1 MALECLSVFSSFVFF
16 IPSLAVILLLIIIRI
31 AVSTDF
37 YKKFFA
43 KLESNFSQ
51 ATKGIFAPLKQKIFV
66 DLSNRLKEL
75 EGDVLEI
82 GIGAGENFHLYPEGI
97 SLIAV
102 DSNPHVEK
110 LLTENLKKAGERVH
124 LKKFVVA
131 SAEDMSCSSGKVG
144 VEDNSIAAVVC
155 TLVLCSLTDDQTT
168 KTIREVKRVLV
179 PGGRFYFLEHVAGKP
194 WTLRYFT
201 QHLLTRLLIFPTFLN
216 GCRCN
221 KETLTRIREAGFK
234 TVQAEKQW
242 VKGPSEAFLGSWD
255 TVLLARSLLALI
267 NPVIAGFAE
276 K

>member
-1 MALECLSVFSSFVFF
+1 M
-16 IPSLAVILLLIIIRI
+16 
-31 AVSTDF
+31 STDF

-51 ATKGIFAPLKQKIFV
+51 ATKGIFAPLKHKIFV

-82 GIGAGENFHLYPEGI
+82 GIGAGENFHLYPEGT

-131 SAEDMSCSSGKVG
+131 SAEDMSCSPGKLG

-168 KTIREVKRVLV
+168 KTIREVKRVLMPV
-179 PGGRFYFLEHVAGKP
+179 SKMFCHFPGGVAAARCVGGGYFHI
-194 WTLRYFT
+194 W
-201 QHLLTRLLIFPTFLN
+201 
-216 GCRCN
+216 
-221 KETLTRIREAGFK
+221 
-234 TVQAEKQW
+234 
-242 VKGPSEAFLGSWD
+242 
-255 TVLLARSLLALI
+255 AR
-267 NPVIAGFAE
+267 
-276 K
+276 

>member
-1 MALECLSVFSSFVFF
+1 M
-16 IPSLAVILLLIIIRI
+16 
-31 AVSTDF
+31 
-37 YKKFFA
+37 
-43 KLESNFSQ
+43 
-51 ATKGIFAPLKQKIFV
+51 
-66 DLSNRLKEL
+66 KEL

-82 GIGAGENFHLYPEGI
+82 GIGAGENFHLYPEGT

-179 PGGRFYFLEHVAGKP
+179 PVSKIH
-194 WTLRYFT
+194 
-201 QHLLTRLLIFPTFLN
+201 RLPCFVIFPEEWRRREGGSTSIYGLDRYVPPDRVWCLRVLFL
-216 GCRCN
+216 
-221 KETLTRIREAGFK
+221 
-234 TVQAEKQW
+234 
-242 VKGPSEAFLGSWD
+242 P
-255 TVLLARSLLALI
+255 LLALCSQCD
-267 NPVIAGFAE
+267 P
-276 K
+276 

>member
-1 MALECLSVFSSFVFF
+1 MALECLSAFSSFAFF
-16 IPSLAVILLLIIIRI
+16 IPSLAVIFLLIVIRI

-51 ATKGIFAPLKQKIFV
+51 ATKGIFAPLKHKIFI

-82 GIGAGENFHLYPEGI
+82 GIGAGENFHLYPEET

-131 SAEDMSCSSGKVG
+131 SADDG
-144 VEDNSIAAVVC
+144 V
-155 TLVLCSLTDDQTT
+155 
-168 KTIREVKRVLV
+168 
-179 PGGRFYFLEHVAGKP
+179 
-194 WTLRYFT
+194 
-201 QHLLTRLLIFPTFLN
+201 
-216 GCRCN
+216 
-221 KETLTRIREAGFK
+221 
-234 TVQAEKQW
+234 
-242 VKGPSEAFLGSWD
+242 
-255 TVLLARSLLALI
+255 
-267 NPVIAGFAE
+267 
-276 K
+276 

>member
-1 MALECLSVFSSFVFF
+1 MALKCLSVFSSFDFF
-16 IPSLAVILLLIIIRI
+16 IASLAVILLLIVIRI

-82 GIGAGENFHLYPEGI
+82 GIGAGENFHLYPEGT

-102 DSNPHVEK
+102 DSNPHVEE
-110 LLTENLKKAGERVH
+110 LLMENLKKAGERVH

-131 SAEDMSCSSGKVG
+131 SAEDMSCSPGKLG

-155 TLVLCSLTDDQTT
+155 TLVLCSLTDVQTT
-168 KTIREVKRVLV
+168 KTIREVKRVLMPV
-179 PGGRFYFLEHVAGKP
+179 SNMFCHFPGGVAAARCGGGGYFHI
-194 WTLRYFT
+194 W
-201 QHLLTRLLIFPTFLN
+201 
-216 GCRCN
+216 
-221 KETLTRIREAGFK
+221 
-234 TVQAEKQW
+234 
-242 VKGPSEAFLGSWD
+242 
-255 TVLLARSLLALI
+255 AR
-267 NPVIAGFAE
+267 
-276 K
+276 

>member
-1 MALECLSVFSSFVFF
+1 MALECLSGFSSFDFF
-16 IPSLAVILLLIIIRI
+16 IPSLAVILLLIVIRI

-168 KTIREVKRVLV
+168 KTIREVK
-179 PGGRFYFLEHVAGKP
+179 K
-194 WTLRYFT
+194 
-201 QHLLTRLLIFPTFLN
+201 
-216 GCRCN
+216 
-221 KETLTRIREAGFK
+221 
-234 TVQAEKQW
+234 
-242 VKGPSEAFLGSWD
+242 SWC
-255 TVLLARSLLALI
+255 L
-267 NPVIAGFAE
+267 
-276 K
+276 

>member
-1 MALECLSVFSSFVFF
+1 MALECWSAFPSFSFF
-16 IPSLAVILLLIIIRI
+16 IPSLAVIFLLIVIRI

-51 ATKGIFAPLKQKIFV
+51 ATKGIFAPLKHKIFV

-82 GIGAGENFHLYPEGI
+82 GIGAGENFHLYPEGT

-168 KTIREVKRVLV
+168 KTIREVKRVLMPV
-179 PGGRFYFLEHVAGKP
+179 SKIHRLP
-194 WTLRYFT
+194 WF
-201 QHLLTRLLIFPTFLN
+201 LIFPGEVGGGEGGTSTYGLEM
-216 GCRCN
+216 CRP
-221 KETLTRIREAGFK
+221 IGYGF
-234 TVQAEKQW
+234 
-242 VKGPSEAFLGSWD
+242 
-255 TVLLARSLLALI
+255 
-267 NPVIAGFAE
+267 
-276 K
+276 

>member
-1 MALECLSVFSSFVFF
+1 MALECLSVFSSFDFF
-16 IPSLAVILLLIIIRI
+16 IPSLAVILLLIVIRI

-82 GIGAGENFHLYPEGI
+82 GIGAGENFHLYPEGT

-110 LLTENLKKAGERVH
+110 LLTENLKKTGERVH

-179 PGGRFYFLEHVAGKP
+179 PVSKIH
-194 WTLRYFT
+194 
-201 QHLLTRLLIFPTFLN
+201 RLLCFVIFP
-216 GCRCN
+216 GEWR
-221 KETLTRIREAGFK
+221 RREAGS
-234 TVQAEKQW
+234 TSTYGLDRYV
-242 VKGPSEAFLGSWD
+242 PPD
-255 TVLLARSLLALI
+255 TVWCLRVLFLPLLALCSQCD
-267 NPVIAGFAE
+267 P
-276 K
+276 